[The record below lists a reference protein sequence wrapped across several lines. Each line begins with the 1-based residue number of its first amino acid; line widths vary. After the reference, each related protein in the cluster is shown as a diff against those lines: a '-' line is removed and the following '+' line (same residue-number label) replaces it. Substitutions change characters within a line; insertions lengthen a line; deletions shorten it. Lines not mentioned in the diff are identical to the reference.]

1 MNICVIG
8 TGYVGLVTG
17 TCFADFGVNVS
28 CVDKDVDKIDMLKRG
43 EIPIFEPG
51 LKELVDK
58 NISQHRLTF
67 TTELSESIKKSL
79 VIFIAVGTPPKDDG
93 SADLSYIEEVARTIA
108 KNLNG
113 YKVIVTKS
121 TVPVGTGSLIEKII
135 ESEQG
140 GNHKFDVASN
150 PEFLRE
156 GSALEDFMRPN
167 RVVIGARSQQAKAIL
182 KDLYS
187 PLYLIETPFIETDIE
202 TAELIKYAS
211 NAFLATKISFIN
223 EIANICE
230 RVGADVHMVAK
241 GMGLDQRIGS
251 KFLHP
256 GPGYGGSCFPKDTM
270 AITKIAK
277 GCGYTFT
284 IVESVIEVNERQR
297 ALMIDKIKGLTGDL
311 AGKTIGVLGLTFKP
325 NTDDIRESPAIDIV
339 NMLIAEGAS
348 IRAYD
353 PAGMEHSRKI
363 LPSIKY
369 CDDSYEVATG
379 SDALLILTEWNQ
391 FRKLDLSKVKSLLKS
406 PKVIDLR
413 NIYEPANMEGMGFE
427 YISVGRAPRQNELIS
442 QTGAS
447 AVKSN

>member
-28 CVDKDVDKIDMLKRG
+28 CVDKDASKIEMLKRG

-51 LKELVDK
+51 LKELVNK
-58 NISQHRLTF
+58 NQDEKRLTF
-67 TTELSESIKKSL
+67 TTDLCESIKKSL

-93 SADLSYIEEVARTIA
+93 SADLCYIEEVARTIA

-121 TVPVGTGSLIEKII
+121 TVPVGTGSLIEEII
-135 ESEQG
+135 KKEMGED
-140 GNHKFDVASN
+140 HKFDVVSN

-156 GSALEDFMRPN
+156 GSAVEDFMRPN
-167 RVVIGARSQQAKAIL
+167 RVVIGAKSEQAMAIL

-187 PLYLIETPFIETDIE
+187 PLYLIETPFVMTNIE

-223 EIANICE
+223 EVANICE
-230 RVGADVHMVAK
+230 KVGADIHMVAK
-241 GMGLDQRIGS
+241 GMGLDHRIGS

-270 AITKIAK
+270 AITKIANK
-277 GCGYTFT
+277 HGYLFK
-284 IVESVIEVNERQR
+284 IVEAVIEVNKGQR
-297 ALMIDKIKGLTGDL
+297 LLMLDKIRRMVGGSIE
-311 AGKTIGVLGLTFKP
+311 GKVFGVLGLTFKP
-325 NTDDIRESPAIDIV
+325 NTDDIRESPAMDIV
-339 NMLIAEGAS
+339 AELVSGGAK
-348 IRAYD
+348 IKAFD
-353 PAGMEHSRKI
+353 PAGMENACRI
-363 LPSIKY
+363 LPSGVQY
-369 CDDSYEVATG
+369 CNDSYEAAAQA
-379 SDALLILTEWNQ
+379 DALIIMTEWNQ
-391 FRKLDLSKVKSLLKS
+391 FRKLDLARIKELLKA

-413 NIYEPANMEGMGFE
+413 NVYDPANMRQIGFD
-427 YISVGRAPRQNELIS
+427 YVSVGR
-442 QTGAS
+442 
-447 AVKSN
+447 